1 MDEATQ
7 VIASFLSDRSALPED
22 GGPSGLTLG
31 SVVNLF
37 TLLLRPGEKLVAYA
51 DRLED
56 LGEERGSARQSVDL
70 VALTDMRMV
79 RSRIANDAFV
89 WKETPLP
96 AEAALGVEAF
106 VGRAGENDP
115 RWWIADEPEPARF
128 SIHLPESLLLDG
140 DAGQLWMWTSTATAW
155 SRRPVHV
162 FNLWSEAL
170 HKMRRQ

>member
-51 DRLED
+51 DWLED

-128 SIHLPESLLLDG
+128 SNPPYYHVIWASDRTSRTADLKETWGRERYLPCE
-140 DAGQLWMWTSTATAW
+140 MF
-155 SRRPVHV
+155 H
-162 FNLWSEAL
+162 
-170 HKMRRQ
+170 